1 MMFFVVEDEE
11 LEPSSSV
18 EDMSAKSAETIIL
31 VFFETV
37 SIHFLMVKKHFLP
50 LGKALN
56 VKCRSLGKYQLL
68 LPLAKALVKAGHVK
82 IEVEDGSEVNY
93 RDVSRKQVKKC
104 ADIESLSKTSVGIC
118 KIPTLVTLCPVLE
131 CRKIQCWTL
140 SYQCWKVWCS
150 NVGNRSSNVGNI
162 GTLLD
167 TIIIIFQHWK
177 I

>member
-1 MMFFVVEDEE
+1 MFLTICIFHDIFTGFLVGEDEE

-37 SIHFLMVKKHFLP
+37 SIHFLTVKKHFLP

-82 IEVEDGSEVNY
+82 IEVEDSSEVNY
-93 RDVSRKQVKKC
+93 RDMSRKQVKKC
-104 ADIESLSKTSVGIC
+104 AVIESLSKTTQSESMSPGLDDSASVVS
-118 KIPTLVTLCPVLE
+118 KPHP
-131 CRKIQCWTL
+131 
-140 SYQCWKVWCS
+140 
-150 NVGNRSSNVGNI
+150 
-162 GTLLD
+162 
-167 TIIIIFQHWK
+167 
-177 I
+177 